1 MLKEGKS
8 RQGLIYCTFRAYLR
22 FVHDR
27 FFYRKVYRINQE
39 NIPSD
44 GTPVLVVSNHQ
55 NCLCD
60 PLGVLLAFKDR
71 KPSVLVRADV
81 FAIHPIITK
90 VLHKMGLLPAYRL
103 NFDGKEL
110 LWKNKD
116 MFKVSEKGLLA
127 GNTLLMYPEGMHQDK
142 HWLGDFSFGYTK
154 MAFEAA
160 EAGDFQTEI
169 FILPCSNHYS
179 AYADIQNDML
189 IKFGTPISI
198 KPYYELYKTKPRTAQ
213 RQVNAV
219 VWEQL
224 SGLML
229 NITDSEHYPAIDFLR
244 NTYGRQYAEKQGFR
258 PDCLPEKLRSDQ
270 LFFEALQQAKCTTGD
285 PIAESCRTEGA
296 TGRPDR
302 PLNDGSLSV
311 DGIYADAFKLKD
323 ELERLKIRDD
333 QLDKTPEW
341 VWVLLSLVA
350 LVALFPVWLFA
361 LWPNLLIYKAPLP
374 VMRRVKDKM
383 FHNSFLYGMSVLITM
398 PLLYTLSFVF
408 AWVYVSIW
416 VAVVY
421 VVTLP
426 FLGIFAWYYWQF
438 AVRTK
443 QDIHFLR
450 VAKTDAV
457 RSVRDLRDKIY
468 KRLNNILK

>member
-8 RQGLIYCTFRAYLR
+8 RQGLIYRTFRAYLR
-22 FVHDR
+22 FVHDC

-39 NIPSD
+39 NVPSD
-44 GTPVLVVSNHQ
+44 GTPVLIVSNHQ

-81 FAIHPIITK
+81 FAIHPFITK
-90 VLHKMGLLPAYRL
+90 VLYKMGLLPAYRL

-116 MFKVSEKGLLA
+116 MFKVSEEGLLS

-160 EAGDFQTEI
+160 ELDDFQTEI

-179 AYADIQNDML
+179 AYYDIRNDML
-189 IKFGTPISI
+189 IKFGTPVSI

-219 VWEQL
+219 VWKQM
-224 SGLML
+224 SDLML
-229 NITDSEHYPAIDFLR
+229 NITDLDNYRAIDFLR
-244 NTYGRQYAEKQGFR
+244 NTYGRKYADKQGLR
-258 PDCLPEKLRSDQ
+258 PDFLPEKLLSDQ
-270 LFFEALQQAKCTTGD
+270 RFFETLQNIKCTTDNPAG
-285 PIAESCRTEGA
+285 EGSQI
-296 TGRPDR
+296 D
-302 PLNDGSLSV
+302 DKQLSM
-311 DGIYADAFKLKD
+311 DEIYADVLTLEKELK
-323 ELERLKIRDD
+323 RLRVRDD
-333 QLDKTPEW
+333 QFDKAPGWTF
-341 VWVLLSLVA
+341 VLMSFIA
-350 LVALFPVWLFA
+350 LVLLFPVWLFA
-361 LWPNLLIYKAPLP
+361 LWPNLLIYKAPLL
-374 VMRRVKDKM
+374 VMCRVKDKM

-398 PLLYTLSFVF
+398 PLLYTLSFILV
-408 AWVYVSIW
+408 WVCVNFWTAAIYA
-416 VAVVY
+416 VA
-421 VVTLP
+421 LP
-426 FLGIFAWYYWQF
+426 FLGVFAWYYWKY
-438 AVRTK
+438 AVRMV
-443 QDIHFLR
+443 QDVRFLR
-450 VAKTDAV
+450 VAKTDAG
-457 RSVRDLRDKIY
+457 RKARELRDKIY